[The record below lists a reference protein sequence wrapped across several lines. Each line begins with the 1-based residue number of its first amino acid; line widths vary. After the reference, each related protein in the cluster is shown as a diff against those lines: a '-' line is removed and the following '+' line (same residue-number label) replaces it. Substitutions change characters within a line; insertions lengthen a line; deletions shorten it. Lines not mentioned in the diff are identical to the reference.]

1 MPVTVSFVGQ
11 KGGVGKSTLAR
22 AFAAVAARG
31 RLKVKLADLDLNQ
44 QTSVRW
50 AKIRVARRNSHPVE
64 AEPYA
69 TMREALAGSQGA
81 DIVIVDTPGHA
92 SPETL
97 EIARSSHVV
106 VLPTGASTDDLYP
119 TVLLLYELEQ
129 MGIPKERLAVALCR
143 LLELREEHA
152 ARKYV
157 ETAGYQ
163 ALLGSVPER
172 AGYRTAHNQGQSLTE
187 TSDQAL
193 NGRARTL
200 MESLLEKVWVQL
212 KASKTFEKQNG
223 ASLSPEKSH

>member
-31 RLKVKLADLDLNQ
+31 KLKVKLADLDFHQ

-50 AKIRVARRNSHPVE
+50 AKTRSARGNQYPVDAE
-64 AEPYA
+64 AFA
-69 TMREALAGSQGA
+69 TIEEARAGSLA
-81 DIVIVDTPGHA
+81 FDLLIVDTPGHA

-97 EIARSSHVV
+97 EIARASQVV

-119 TVLLLYELEQ
+119 TVLLLYELEH
-129 MGIPKERLAVALCR
+129 MGIPKDRLAVALCR

-157 ETAGYQ
+157 ETAGYE
-163 ALLGSVPER
+163 ALLGSIPER
-172 AGYRTAHNQGQSLTE
+172 AGYRSAHNQGQSLTE
-187 TSDQAL
+187 TTDQAL
-193 NGRARTL
+193 NRRARTL
-200 MESLLEKVWVQL
+200 MESLLEKVLAQL
-212 KASKTFEKQNG
+212 KTSKSREKQTENG
-223 ASLSPEKSH
+223 SIA

>member
-31 RLKVKLADLDLNQ
+31 KLRVKLADLDLHQ

-50 AKIRVARRNSHPVE
+50 ATTRAARGNAFPVDAE
-64 AEPYA
+64 AFSTIED
-69 TMREALAGSQGA
+69 ALAGSLGV
-81 DIVIVDTPGHA
+81 DLVIVDTPGHA

-97 EIARSSHVV
+97 KIARTSQVV

-129 MGIPKERLAVALCR
+129 MGIPKDRLAVALCR

-157 ETAGYQ
+157 ETAGYE
-163 ALLGSVPER
+163 ALLGSIPER
-172 AGYRTAHNQGQSLTE
+172 AGYRSAHNQGQSLTE

-193 NGRARTL
+193 NRRARTL
-200 MESLLEKVWVQL
+200 MESLLEKVLVQL
-212 KASKTFEKQNG
+212 KASKPFEKQTG
-223 ASLSPEKSH
+223 SSSIA

>member
-31 RLKVKLADLDLNQ
+31 KLKVKLADLDLNQ

-50 AKIRVARRNSHPVE
+50 ATTRSARGSSFPVDAE
-64 AEPYA
+64 AFSTIED
-69 TMREALAGSQGA
+69 ALANSQSV
-81 DIVIVDTPGHA
+81 DLVIVDTPGHA

-97 EIARSSHVV
+97 EIARTSHVV

-129 MGIPKERLAVALCR
+129 MGIPKDRLAVALCR

-157 ETAGYQ
+157 ETAGYE
-163 ALLGSVPER
+163 ALHGSIPER
-172 AGYRTAHNQGQSLTE
+172 AGYRSAHNQGQSLTE
-187 TSDQAL
+187 TTDQAL
-193 NGRARTL
+193 NRRARTL
-200 MESLLEKVWVQL
+200 MESLLEKVLVQL
-212 KASKTFEKQNG
+212 KASKTLEKQTGNG
-223 ASLSPEKSH
+223 SIA